1 MVRCVI
7 ISVFIF
13 FSSLLSLYADGDTI
27 RFSNA
32 RKPFNPYY
40 LQPILLK
47 TNPFAPLWGPIP
59 YTGEYRFMV
68 EVANAPRQ
76 STVIGLSYL
85 GKSLMWGLIEKSAS
99 VPSQYRLK
107 VSGWRLQLAYRFY
120 LNKQKTVAPF
130 GFYVSPALSYSNAK
144 VAIGLER
151 FYKQVYYD
159 FSNVSANILIGTQ
172 MRRSSKVAIDIFAG
186 WGYQKN
192 QVFYHISSSKALP
205 YNTRDFG
212 NYYNKPYRFTF
223 GFNLAYILY

>member
-7 ISVFIF
+7 ISVIVF
-13 FSSLLSLYADGDTI
+13 FSSLLSLYANGDTI
-27 RFSNA
+27 RLSSA

-47 TNPFAPLWGPIP
+47 TNPLAPLWGPIP
-59 YTGEYRFMV
+59 YTGEYRFMA
-68 EVANAPRQ
+68 EVASAPRQ
-76 STVIGLSYL
+76 STVIGVSYL

-107 VSGWRLQLAYRFY
+107 VSGWRLQLAYRLY
-120 LNKQKTVAPF
+120 LNRAGKYAPF
-130 GFYVSPALSYSNAK
+130 GFYVSPAFSYSNAK

-159 FSNVSANILIGTQ
+159 FTHFSADLLFGTQ
-172 MRRSSKVAIDIFAG
+172 LRRTSKLTMDLFAG
-186 WGYQKN
+186 WGYHKN
-192 QVFYHISSSKALP
+192 EVFYHISSSKALP

-223 GFNLAYILY
+223 GFNIGYVLY